1 MATDV
6 ELTVEL
12 GKLMQWEDVDDDN
25 YVIDNDNFAIT
36 VFKNK
41 GGVKEE

>member
-12 GKLMQWEDVDDDN
+12 GKLMPWEDVDEDFDDDDN

-36 VFKNK
+36 ML
-41 GGVKEE
+41 

>member
-12 GKLMQWEDVDDDN
+12 GTLMPWEDVDIDFDDDDN

-36 VFKNK
+36 ML
-41 GGVKEE
+41 